1 MYGWGLVVILSHV
14 LFYCGCS
21 EINGTT
27 GHNLEHSTKIPKST
41 EHTTSAPVV
50 ADQENFKFFAGIF
63 FRDDHVCCGTYIS
76 PLFVLTTAQC
86 VSFFPAEELTAAM
99 SSLQFGGKGGAFVQ
113 VVLTVN
119 HEKYGDDG
127 GLYDIS
133 MLQLKQPFT
142 LSSTIGIITL
152 ATKVDYTI
160 KTCHLY
166 GWNLAEKPKHVTI
179 NYSSPLEVVSLTLV
193 QHEICKQKF
202 ERVNIVIDNSL
213 VCAHTSFRA
222 CMADSGSPLVCN
234 NELVGILSLVPGC
247 KAVYPFAFTNIPHYS
262 QWIQTVLQQDYV
274 LNSVGCLYRV
284 KSSYYYQTLYIFVH
298 ILLTYGYYNN

>member
-63 FRDDHVCCGTYIS
+63 FRDDHVCC
-76 PLFVLTTAQC
+76 
-86 VSFFPAEELTAAM
+86 ELTAAM

-166 GWNLAEKPKHVTI
+166 GWNLTEKPKHVTI
-179 NYSSPLEVVSLTLV
+179 NYSSPLE
-193 QHEICKQKF
+193 
-202 ERVNIVIDNSL
+202 
-213 VCAHTSFRA
+213 
-222 CMADSGSPLVCN
+222 
-234 NELVGILSLVPGC
+234 
-247 KAVYPFAFTNIPHYS
+247 
-262 QWIQTVLQQDYV
+262 
-274 LNSVGCLYRV
+274 
-284 KSSYYYQTLYIFVH
+284 FVH
-298 ILLTYGYYNN
+298 THHFVPVWPILVHH